1 MRKPGE
7 QLRLGAFYNPTGH
20 HVASWRHPQ
29 SQADAGINFEHY
41 VELAQTA
48 ERAKMDLVFLADNIS
63 VREAHPEALAR
74 SAQYIANMEPIT
86 LISALA
92 GRTSRIGLVATAST
106 SYNEPYH
113 VARKFAS
120 IDHISHGRAGWNLVT
135 SGQAADAY
143 NFSRDEHYEHG
154 VRYNRAREFAQI
166 VVGLWDS
173 WDDDAFIRD
182 KESGLFLDPN
192 KKHPLNH
199 KGEWFQVRGPLNVPR
214 TPQGRP
220 VIVQAGGSEDMIQV
234 AAEFAEVIFC
244 APLSLDQGRTFYA
257 ELKDRM
263 AQHGRHPDE
272 MKIMPGLSPIIGRT
286 EEEAAEKQQYLDE
299 LTHPIVAREVL
310 SMVLGNTDLTGY
322 DMDEPMPQL
331 KPNTIASQ
339 GIFKHVM
346 DIAKRGNLSL
356 RQTAQVVAGAR
367 GKFVVKGTPEHIAD
381 VMEEWFMQEAC
392 DGFNV
397 MPPYLP
403 GALDEF
409 VTLIVPELQRRGLFR
424 TEYEGR
430 TLRENL
436 GLKRPESRYRTGN
449 TPQIAAE

>member
-7 QLRLGAFYNPTGH
+7 QLRLGAFFNPTGH

-41 VELAQTA
+41 VEIAQMA

-63 VREAHPEALAR
+63 VREAHPQALAR

-86 LISALA
+86 LLSALA
-92 GRTSRIGLVATAST
+92 AVTTRIGLVATAST

-154 VRYNRAREFAQI
+154 VRYGRAREFADI
-166 VVGLWDS
+166 VVRLWDS

-182 KESGLFLDPN
+182 KESGIFLDPD

-199 KGEWFQVRGPLNVPR
+199 KGDWFSVRGPLNVPR
-214 TPQGRP
+214 APQGRP

-244 APLSLDQGRTFYA
+244 APLNLEQGRTFYA
-257 ELKDRM
+257 ELKGRM
-263 AQHGRHPDE
+263 ARHGRHPDE
-272 MKIMPGLSPIIGRT
+272 MKIMPGLSPVVGRT
-286 EEEAAEKQQYLDE
+286 EEEATEKQQYLDS

-310 SMVLGNTDLTGY
+310 SMVLGNVDLTSY
-322 DMDEPMPQL
+322 PMDEPMPQL
-331 KPNTIASQ
+331 EPSKVASHS
-339 GIFKHVM
+339 IFVHVM
-346 DIAKRGNLSL
+346 DIAKRGNLTL

-367 GKFVVKGTPEHIAD
+367 GKFVVKGTPEHVVD
-381 VMEEWFMQEAC
+381 VMEEWFREEAC

-403 GALDEF
+403 GSLDDF
-409 VTLIVPELQRRGLFR
+409 VTLVIPELQRRGLFR
-424 TEYEGR
+424 SEYEGR

-436 GLKRPESRYRTGN
+436 GLRRPESRYAKL
-449 TPQIAAE
+449 PQIAAAE

>member
-1 MRKPGE
+1 MRRPGE
-7 QLRLGAFYNPTGH
+7 KLRLGAFFNPTGH

-29 SQADAGINFEHY
+29 SQADAGINFDHY
-41 VELAQTA
+41 VEIARTA
-48 ERAKMDLVFLADNIS
+48 ERAKMDMVFLADNIS

-86 LISALA
+86 LLSALA
-92 GRTSRIGLVATAST
+92 AVTSRIGLVATAST

-120 IDHISHGRAGWNLVT
+120 IDFISKGRAGWNLVT

-154 VRYNRAREFAQI
+154 IRYNRAREFAQV

-182 KESGLFLDPN
+182 KESGIFLDPD

-199 KGEWFQVRGPLNVPR
+199 KGEWFSVRGPLNVPR

-244 APLSLDQGRTFYA
+244 APLSLDQGTTFYS
-257 ELKDRM
+257 ELKGRM
-263 AQHGRHPDE
+263 VQHGRHPDE

-286 EEEAAEKQQYLDE
+286 EEEASEKQQHLDS

-310 SMVLGNTDLTGY
+310 SMVLGNVDLSGY
-322 DMDEPMPQL
+322 SMDDPMPQL
-331 KPNTIASQ
+331 TPNKVSSQ
-339 GIFKHVM
+339 GIFKYVM
-346 DIAKRGNLSL
+346 DIARRGNLTL

-367 GKFVVKGTPEHIAD
+367 GKFVVKGTPGHVAD
-381 VMEEWFMQEAC
+381 VMEEWFRSEAC

-403 GALDEF
+403 GSLDDF
-409 VTLIVPELQRRGLFR
+409 VTTVIPELQRRGLFR
-424 TEYEGR
+424 TEYEGQ
-430 TLRENL
+430 TLREHL
-436 GLKRPESRYRTGN
+436 GLRRPDSRYKKSVRVE
-449 TPQIAAE
+449 AAE

>member
-7 QLRLGAFYNPTGH
+7 KLRLGAFFNPTGH

-41 VELAQTA
+41 VEIAQTA
-48 ERAKMDLVFLADNIS
+48 ERAKMDMVFLADNIS

-86 LISALA
+86 LLSALA
-92 GRTSRIGLVATAST
+92 AVTSRIGLVATAST

-154 VRYNRAREFAQI
+154 VRYGRAREFAEV

-173 WDDDAFIRD
+173 WDEDAFIRD
-182 KESGLFLDPN
+182 KESGIMLDPG

-257 ELKDRM
+257 ELKGRM
-263 AQHGRHPDE
+263 AQHGRSPDE
-272 MKIMPGLSPIIGRT
+272 MKIMPGLSCIIGRT
-286 EEEAAEKQQYLDE
+286 EAEAEEKQQYLDS
-299 LTHPIVAREVL
+299 LTHPIVAREIL
-310 SMVLGNTDLTGY
+310 STVLGGVDLTEHP
-322 DMDEPMPQL
+322 MDGPMPRL
-331 KPNTIASQ
+331 APSKIASQ
-339 GIFKHVM
+339 GIFTHVM
-346 DIAKRGNLSL
+346 DIAERGNLTL

-367 GKFVVKGTPEHIAD
+367 GKFVVRGTPGHVAD
-381 VMEEWFMQEAC
+381 VMEAWFESEAC

-403 GALDEF
+403 GSLDEF
-409 VTLIVPELQRRGLFR
+409 VTFVIPELQRRGLFR

-430 TLRENL
+430 TLRDHL
-436 GLKRPESRYRTGN
+436 GLKRPESRYKKPSR
-449 TPQIAAE
+449 IAAAE